1 MTPTRR
7 PYLALQRLTKR
18 YAGPEPAV
26 RGLSLDIAKGEL
38 VALLGA
44 SGCGKTTTLRMIAGL
59 VEPSEGAVVLDGTDI
74 TALPPHR
81 RNIGVVFQSY
91 ALFPHL
97 TVAENVAF
105 GLRVRGVA
113 RATADASVR
122 RALELVQLGALGARK
137 PRELSGGQQQRV
149 ALARALVIEPTLL
162 LLDEPLSNL
171 DAKLREIM
179 RDEIRRIQQELA
191 ITTVFVTHDQVEAL
205 TISDRI
211 AVMHEGAIAQLGTPV
226 EIYEQPGSPFV
237 ARFVGRINCFVA
249 RPEPRATGTMLVAAS
264 GLVFETARSFET
276 RQPVEIMIRPHH
288 VGLEVLASGDVGMA
302 APNSAVGRVEKVL
315 YNGDITQFHVRAADV
330 LIVAERSAGV
340 AAVPAAAG
348 TVVRVRWRDEHVH
361 YFDEG

>member
-7 PYLALQRLTKR
+7 RYLELERLTKR
-18 YAGPEPAV
+18 YASSEPAV
-26 RGLSLDIAKGEL
+26 RELSLGIAKGEL
-38 VALLGA
+38 VTLLGA

-59 VEPSEGAVVLDGTDI
+59 VEPNEGAVVLNGTDI

-113 RATADASVR
+113 RAAADTSVR

-171 DAKLREIM
+171 DTKLRETM
-179 RDEIRRIQQELA
+179 RDEIRRIQQELG
-191 ITTVFVTHDQVEAL
+191 ITTVLVTHDQVEAL

-211 AVMHEGAIAQLGTPV
+211 AVMDQGAIVQIGTPA

-249 RPEPRATGTMLVAAS
+249 RPAPHATGTMLVAAP
-264 GLVFETARSFET
+264 GLAFETTRSFGTDRKIE
-276 RQPVEIMIRPHH
+276 VMIRPHH
-288 VGLEVLASGDVGMA
+288 VALDVLGPGDDSAA
-302 APNSAVGRVEKVL
+302 APNSAIGHVEKVL

-330 LIVAERSAGV
+330 LIMTELSAGV
-340 AAVPAAAG
+340 AAVPAAVG
-348 TVVRVRWRDEHVH
+348 TAVRVRWRDEHVH
-361 YFDEG
+361 YFDAG